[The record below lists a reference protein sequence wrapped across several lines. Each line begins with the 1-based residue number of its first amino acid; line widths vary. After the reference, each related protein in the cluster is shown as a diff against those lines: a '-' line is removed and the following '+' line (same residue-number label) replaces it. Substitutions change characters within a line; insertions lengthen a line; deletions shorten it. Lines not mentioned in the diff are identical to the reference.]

1 MPCKFLE
8 VKSPY
13 QLLFGCIP
21 SLQELKVFGSVVY
34 PYVKPYN
41 ANKLQPRAVQCIFLG
56 YAHGYK
62 GVICYHPQTRKFI
75 LSRHVVHNEDVFPC
89 KSSPAVPRDQF
100 THQST
105 SSAVPDNSSSPTFV
119 LPLHHRAASSVSDTM
134 RSLSSNAV
142 PHSMSESVS
151 SILQSQVPVS
161 SSPLSPQSEQT
172 LPSPIPASVLP
183 VLHPAQLE
191 VILPPATSAI
201 TLDSHSA
208 THPRRMQT
216 RLQTGTISRKDYSS
230 YIASLPELS
239 TLKLDDI
246 ATGSGGFSFLATSTD
261 IAEPQS
267 FRSAASHK
275 HWQDAMQEEYDAL
288 RSQGTWVLVPPPTHR
303 AVIGSKWV
311 YKLKKNPDGS
321 ISRYK
326 ARLVAQGFSQ
336 AHGPD
341 YFETFSPVVRH
352 TTVRLIISLAAQHKW
367 ELRQLDV
374 KNAFLHGDLEEEV
387 YMTQPRGFVD
397 SQHPHHVCKLV
408 KSLYG
413 LKQAPRAWNAKF
425 TGYLPAMGF
434 IMSQSD
440 TSLFVK
446 HDGVDVIALLLY
458 VDNIIL
464 TGSNP
469 IKVQA
474 VITELGDV
482 FDLKDMGKLSYFL
495 GLQIE
500 YKSNGD
506 IFLSQSKYAQD
517 LLHKVGMDD
526 CKSVTTPCRP
536 HTQFLD
542 SDGTPLADPTLYR
555 SLVGAL
561 QYITFTRPDLA
572 YAVNAACQYMNT
584 PTAVHYD
591 LVKRILRY
599 VQGTI
604 SYGLTYSSS
613 SDSSLVAFSDSDWA
627 ADPNTRRSITGFV
640 VYLGHNPISWQSKKQ
655 ASVSRS
661 STEAEYKSLAHC
673 AADITWIRNLL
684 LDLHQVLL
692 DPPLIHCDNL
702 SALALCSN
710 PVFHTRIK
718 HLDTDFH
725 FIREKV
731 QKKDILVQYVPT
743 EEQTADILT
752 KGLHSPVFFKHC
764 CNLCLGPP
772 AKIEGG

>member
-1 MPCKFLE
+1 
-8 VKSPY
+8 
-13 QLLFGCIP
+13 
-21 SLQELKVFGSVVY
+21 
-34 PYVKPYN
+34 
-41 ANKLQPRAVQCIFLG
+41 
-56 YAHGYK
+56 
-62 GVICYHPQTRKFI
+62 
-75 LSRHVVHNEDVFPC
+75 
-89 KSSPAVPRDQF
+89 
-100 THQST
+100 
-105 SSAVPDNSSSPTFV
+105 
-119 LPLHHRAASSVSDTM
+119 
-134 RSLSSNAV
+134 
-142 PHSMSESVS
+142 
-151 SILQSQVPVS
+151 
-161 SSPLSPQSEQT
+161 
-172 LPSPIPASVLP
+172 
-183 VLHPAQLE
+183 
-191 VILPPATSAI
+191 
-201 TLDSHSA
+201 
-208 THPRRMQT
+208 
-216 RLQTGTISRKDYSS
+216 
-230 YIASLPELS
+230 
-239 TLKLDDI
+239 
-246 ATGSGGFSFLATSTD
+246 
-261 IAEPQS
+261 
-267 FRSAASHK
+267 
-275 HWQDAMQEEYDAL
+275 
-288 RSQGTWVLVPPPTHR
+288 
-303 AVIGSKWV
+303 
-311 YKLKKNPDGS
+311 
-321 ISRYK
+321 
-326 ARLVAQGFSQ
+326 
-336 AHGPD
+336 
-341 YFETFSPVVRH
+341 
-352 TTVRLIISLAAQHKW
+352 
-367 ELRQLDV
+367 
-374 KNAFLHGDLEEEV
+374 
-387 YMTQPRGFVD
+387 
-397 SQHPHHVCKLV
+397 
-408 KSLYG
+408 
-413 LKQAPRAWNAKF
+413 
-425 TGYLPAMGF
+425 MGF

-440 TSLFVK
+440 NSLFVK

-458 VDNIIL
+458 VDDIIL

-517 LLHKVGMDD
+517 LLHK
-526 CKSVTTPCRP
+526 
-536 HTQFLD
+536 FLE
-542 SDGTPLADPTLYR
+542 SDGTPLADPALYR

-584 PTAVHYD
+584 PTEVHYD

-599 VQGTI
+599 VQ
-604 SYGLTYSSS
+604 
-613 SDSSLVAFSDSDWA
+613 
-627 ADPNTRRSITGFV
+627 GFV

-684 LDLHQVLL
+684 RDLHQVLL
-692 DPPLIHCDNL
+692 EPPLIHCDNL